1 MLFRDTMTLASM
13 KRDWVL
19 ELAISKV
26 ENENSKFYPS
36 AANAHTSKQQ
46 NDDAILI
53 IDSFAYLENSMPQ
66 WHDDM

>member
-1 MLFRDTMTLASM
+1 M

-26 ENENSKFYPS
+26 ENIKMLSKRS
-36 AANAHTSKQQ
+36 QCTHKQQQ